1 MRHRVHRCEGLEDQH
16 RLQGRLPSQP
26 HSDTVVLE
34 SRPLLQQRDE
44 VAAPPVC
51 YRNQPSAYEWFQGR
65 MMKSLMVISSSSSPI
80 FQELY
85 GSNGP
90 QLYTIE
96 KWGNPTN
103 YPRAHT
109 CFNRLDLPPY
119 ESYQQLRDKLI
130 KAIEGSEGF
139 AGVD

>member
-1 MRHRVHRCEGLEDQH
+1 MG
-16 RLQGRLPSQP
+16 
-26 HSDTVVLE
+26 
-34 SRPLLQQRDE
+34 SRYSKAILVEITKIKPLL
-44 VAAPPVC
+44 
-51 YRNQPSAYEWFQGR
+51 
-65 MMKSLMVISSSSSPI
+65 
-80 FQELY
+80 QELY

-96 KWGNPTN
+96 KWGSPTN